1 MGETVWLEDLERYL
15 FLPATLLSLPDLEV
29 GAVALLSCCPCPSPC
44 LPPLLQL
51 LDCVP
56 APLVVPALL
65 GLLRA
70 PFTRSQLLGRA
81 ASSADAGTGSGAA
94 VPPLEAV
101 SRAIFLD
108 HLNKQLILSVSLFRR
123 SQVGV
128 LWRGGPCADAPQAL
142 HGDPP
147 APAPAPGSCCC
158 LDRTQL

>member
-1 MGETVWLEDLERYL
+1 MGETVWLEELERCL

-29 GAVALLSCCPCPSPC
+29 GAVALLSCCPLPLPC
-44 LPPLLQL
+44 LPPRLQL

-65 GLLRA
+65 VLLRA

-81 ASSADAGTGSGAA
+81 ASSADAGFDAA
-94 VPPLEAV
+94 APPLEAV
-101 SRAIFLD
+101 SRAISLD

-147 APAPAPGSCCC
+147 APAPAPAPGSCCC